1 MRVNLQMLGCRL
13 NEAELQGWARD
24 FTAAGHEVVP
34 VPTGAD
40 LVVFNTCAVTRE
52 AARKSRQ
59 QIRRARRQSPGARL
73 VVTGCYGTLQ
83 PDEAAALLGVDRVV
97 GNRDKDRLVDL
108 LDPRPPR
115 NARPQVV
122 AGPAARNRDRAF
134 VKVQDGCRYRCAY
147 CVVTLARGE
156 ERSRPVA
163 DVVAEIAALHAGGVN
178 EVVLT
183 GVHVGGYG
191 EDLGESLAGLVVTLL
206 RDTGVPRLRLA
217 SLEPWALP
225 ESFFELFT
233 DPRLMPHLHLPLQSG
248 SDAVLRRMARRCRRE
263 DFLALVARARA
274 AVPGINLT
282 TDIIAGFPGESDDD
296 WRRTVDLVEEV
307 AFGDLHV
314 FPFSPQPGTR
324 AAAMPDP
331 VPAPARD
338 ARASELLEVGARL
351 RRNTLERQV
360 GRCVP
365 VLLEGGA
372 GGQSGAVGGY
382 TPDYLRVVLD
392 RPLDTR
398 SRGAIRPVRL
408 TGVTGAGRALT
419 GHALTG
425 DA

>member
-34 VPTGAD
+34 ASTGAD

-97 GNRDKDRLVDL
+97 SNRDKDRLVDL
-108 LDPRPPR
+108 LNPRPPR
-115 NARPQVV
+115 NVRPQVV

-163 DVVAEIAALHAGGVN
+163 DVVAEVAALHAAGVN

-191 EDLGESLAGLVVTLL
+191 EDLGESLTGLVATLL
-206 RDTGVPRLRLA
+206 RDTWMPRLRLA
-217 SLEPWALP
+217 SLEPWALTEP
-225 ESFFELFT
+225 FFELFT

-248 SDAVLRRMARRCRRE
+248 SDAVLRRMARRCRRD

-282 TDIIAGFPGESDDD
+282 TDVITGFPGESDDD

-324 AAAMPDP
+324 AATMPDP
-331 VPAPARD
+331 VPVPARD

-351 RRNTLERQV
+351 RRCTLERQV

-372 GGQSGAVGGY
+372 GDQSGAVGGY
-382 TPDYLRVVLD
+382 TPEYLRVVLD

-398 SRGAIRPVRL
+398 SRGAIRQVRL
-408 TGVTGAGRALT
+408 TGVTSAGRALT
-419 GHALTG
+419 GHVMTG